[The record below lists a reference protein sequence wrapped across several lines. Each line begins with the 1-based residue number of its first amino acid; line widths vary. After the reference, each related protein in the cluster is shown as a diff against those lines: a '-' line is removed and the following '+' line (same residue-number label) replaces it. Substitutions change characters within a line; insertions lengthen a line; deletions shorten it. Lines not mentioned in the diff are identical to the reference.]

1 MSVSISPVIMLPK
14 EAVMGSFGLG
24 NPPLS
29 PTPGLQGATLPVFN
43 LFFLIDYLHFL
54 DFTAQK
60 VRKWEVAVPTLSK
73 HKCLHLL
80 KNQDSVGRPQ
90 HALQPGSSWAAA
102 KVMTAVTLER
112 SLLSG
117 QSQSMFQLFRKACFI
132 DRYPGTRKG

>member
-1 MSVSISPVIMLPK
+1 
-14 EAVMGSFGLG
+14 MGSSGLG
-24 NPPLS
+24 NPTLS
-29 PTPGLQGATLPVFN
+29 PMPGMQGAALPVEKGFF
-43 LFFLIDYLHFL
+43 LLFFFFLIDYLHFL

-80 KNQDSVGRPQ
+80 KNQDLVGRPQ